1 MNHFRYRDGA
11 LFAEDVA
18 VSDIAAEVGTPF
30 YCYSTATLRRHYR
43 VFEAAFPDLDTR
55 VCYALKANGSLA
67 VVRTFAE
74 LGAGA
79 DVVSEGELR
88 QALAAGVAA
97 DRIVFSGVGKT
108 RDELAFALSTG
119 IGQINVES
127 EPELVALSEL
137 AAGMG
142 TTAPVA
148 LRVNPDIDAET
159 HEKIATGRKGD
170 KFGIDIDRA
179 PELYARAANLPGIE
193 PVGLAV
199 HIGSQLTALE
209 PFRAAFTRLAAL
221 TRALRA
227 EGLTVG
233 RLDLGGGLGII
244 YDGEAPPLPD
254 DYGIMVRE
262 VVGDLDCELV
272 FEPGRVLVGNA
283 GILVTR
289 VIYVKDAAR
298 RFVIVDAAMND
309 FLRPALYGARHR
321 VVPVIEAP
329 AGAPRRAADVV
340 GPVCETADILALG
353 ENLPDLAAGD
363 LLSVESAGAYGAVM
377 ASTYNMRL
385 PVAEVIVNADEF
397 FVIRPRPDY
406 DTLLSTDRLP
416 PWLKTSDAPNCGG
429 AA

>member
-1 MNHFRYRDGA
+1 MNHFGYRDGA
-11 LFAEDVA
+11 LYAEDVA
-18 VSDIAAEVGTPF
+18 LSEIAAEIGTPF

-43 VFEAAFPDLDTR
+43 VFADAFLGLDAQ
-55 VCYALKANGSLA
+55 VCYAMKANSNLA
-67 VVRTFAE
+67 VVRTLAE

-88 QALAAGVAA
+88 QALAAGVAPEK
-97 DRIVFSGVGKT
+97 IVFSGVGKT
-108 RDELAFALSTG
+108 RTELAFALRTG
-119 IGQINVES
+119 IAQINIES
-127 EPELVALSEL
+127 EPELAALSEL
-137 AAGMG
+137 AAEMG
-142 TTAPVA
+142 VRAPVA

-159 HEKIATGRKGD
+159 HGKIATGRRHD
-170 KFGIDIDRA
+170 KFGIDIGRA
-179 PELYARAANLPGIE
+179 PELYARAANLPGIK

-199 HIGSQLTALE
+199 HIGSQLTVLE
-209 PFRAAFTRLAAL
+209 PFRAAFTRLAEL

-227 EGLTVG
+227 EGLTVD
-233 RLDLGGGLGII
+233 RLDLGGGLGIV
-244 YDGEAPPLPD
+244 YDGEAPPLPI
-254 DYGIMVRE
+254 DYAAMVRE
-262 VVGDLDCELV
+262 TVGDLDCELT

-289 VIYVKDAAR
+289 VIYVKDAAL

-321 VVPVIEAP
+321 VVPVNEP
-329 AGAPRRAADVV
+329 AANAPRTAAEVV
-340 GPVCETADILALG
+340 GPVCETGDVLASA
-353 ENLPDLAAGD
+353 EELPELAPGD

-385 PVAEVIVNADEF
+385 PVAEVIVNMDEF

-416 PWLKTSDAPNCGG
+416 PWLETSDVPKSRGTA
-429 AA
+429 